1 MDLVFKRKLGQK
13 KGVAMGTKSAPSF
26 ANMFMG
32 HFEKSLF
39 TTKSGSKG
47 LLSHG
52 GDTQMKSSCPGKD
65 QIKKRRFF
73 EPLK

>member
-1 MDLVFKRKLGQK
+1 MDLVFNGQK
-13 KGVAMGTKSAPSF
+13 KGVAMGTKSAPIF
-26 ANMFMG
+26 ANVFMG

-52 GDTQMKSSCPGKD
+52 GDTQMISSCPGKD
-65 QIKKRRFF
+65 QRKNKKIF
-73 EPLK
+73 